1 MSRLLEPFPLASFY
15 SKPEGQNR
23 VGGNLWGSQVP
34 LQVGRQLR
42 VSSWTPLSKARA
54 GIFSQFTFLL

>member
-1 MSRLLEPFPLASFY
+1 MSRLLEPFPLASFH